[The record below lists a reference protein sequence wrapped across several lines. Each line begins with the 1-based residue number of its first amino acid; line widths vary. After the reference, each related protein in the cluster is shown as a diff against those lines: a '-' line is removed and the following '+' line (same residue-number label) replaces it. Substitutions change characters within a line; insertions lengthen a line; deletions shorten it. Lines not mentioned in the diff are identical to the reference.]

1 MGGDYMRV
9 SRQEIVSMS
18 DSTGF
23 RDDVVEKAIQLL
35 NLLNKLNSHS
45 FLKGKLALKGGT
57 ALNLFVLDLPRLSID
72 IDLNYIGS
80 LDRELMLSERPKVDH
95 AVQAVFYREDF
106 TVRRIPDEHAGG
118 KWCLTFQS
126 FTGQSANLE
135 IDLNFM
141 FRQPLWDVQTL
152 DSHALGDHQAK
163 NIPVIDIHELAA
175 GKLAALFARH
185 QARDLFDTHQLLRY
199 GDLDIKRL
207 RVAFVVYGALNRKD
221 WRTISLEDITFETA
235 ELKNMLI
242 PVIHRIATFDEE
254 DIAVFAQ
261 RLVDECRQSL
271 SAVYPFSK
279 QEMDFLDGVITKGK
293 IEPSLITAETQLQA
307 RIEKHP
313 MLLWKVM
320 NVNKHFGSL

>member
-1 MGGDYMRV
+1 MIV
-9 SRQEIVSMS
+9 SQQEIVSIS

-23 RDDVVEKAIQLL
+23 RDDIVEKVLQLL

-57 ALNLFVLDLPRLSID
+57 ALNLFVLDIPRLSVD

-80 LDRELMLSERPKVDH
+80 LDREHMLSRRPKVDQ
-95 AVQAVFYREDF
+95 AVQAVFSREGF
-106 TVRRIPDEHAGG
+106 TVRQIPGEHAGG
-118 KWCLTFQS
+118 KWRLTFQS

-135 IDLNFM
+135 VDLNFM

-185 QARDLFDTHQLLRY
+185 QARDLFDAHQLLCH
-199 GDLDIKRL
+199 GDLDMKRL

-235 ELKNMLI
+235 ELKNMLT
-242 PVIHRIATFDEE
+242 PVIHRVAVDDKDGIE
-254 DIAVFAQ
+254 VFAQ
-261 RLVDECRQSL
+261 RLVNECKQNL
-271 SAVYPFSK
+271 SAIYPFSE
-279 QEMDFLDGVITKGK
+279 QEMDFLDGVIAKGK
-293 IEPSLITAETQLQA
+293 IEPSLITTDKQLQA
-307 RIEKHP
+307 RIVKHP

-320 NVNKHFGSL
+320 NVNKHFENL

>member
-1 MGGDYMRV
+1 MIV
-9 SRQEIVSMS
+9 SQQEIVSIS

-23 RDDVVEKAIQLL
+23 RDDIVEKVLQLL

-57 ALNLFVLDLPRLSID
+57 ALNLFVLDIPRLSVD

-80 LDRELMLSERPKVDH
+80 LDRKHMLSERPKVDQ
-95 AVQAVFYREDF
+95 AVQAVFSREGF

-118 KWCLTFQS
+118 KWRLTFQS

-135 IDLNFM
+135 VDLNFM
-141 FRQPLWDVQTL
+141 FRQPLWDVQIL

-185 QARDLFDTHQLLRY
+185 QARDLFDAHQLLRHSK
-199 GDLDIKRL
+199 LDIKRL

-235 ELKNMLI
+235 ELKNMLT
-242 PVIHRIATFDEE
+242 PVIHRVAVDDKDGIE
-254 DIAVFAQ
+254 VFAQ
-261 RLVDECRQSL
+261 RLVNECKQNL

-279 QEMDFLDGVITKGK
+279 QEMDFLDGIIAKGK
-293 IEPSLITAETQLQA
+293 IEPSLITTDKQLQA

-320 NVNKHFGSL
+320 NVNKHFENL